1 MRPTLFDEARNGA
14 FHVDRIT
21 LMPEK
26 ASSRGSSQPDCGSG
40 SLPVLSVFHPAR
52 PAIVVLEVQLQMTRA
67 LSLLF
72 MLVAVMLV
80 GCGGPRM
87 DIDQMSAARPVEL
100 QSVQAVAAVP
110 AEYRIGVGDKL
121 DVRVFQVTDLSFE
134 ELVVDTSGN
143 INMPLIGAVRS
154 AGRTAGEMSA
164 DIAARLAAR
173 YLRDPQ
179 VTVTVKEA
187 ASQKITVDGAVTR
200 PGVYEMRGSTSLLQA
215 VAMAEGPTA
224 VADLTKVAVFR
235 TIAGER
241 SVALFDLASIRRGR
255 MSDPQVF
262 GDDVIVVDTSRLNT
276 TLRDLI
282 GFIPALAVF
291 RPY

>member
-1 MRPTLFDEARNGA
+1 
-14 FHVDRIT
+14 
-21 LMPEK
+21 
-26 ASSRGSSQPDCGSG
+26 
-40 SLPVLSVFHPAR
+40 
-52 PAIVVLEVQLQMTRA
+52 MTRA
-67 LSLLF
+67 LSLLSI
-72 MLVAVMLV
+72 LAAVMLA

-87 DIDQMSAARPVEL
+87 DISEMTAAQPVDL
-100 QSVQAVAAVP
+100 QAVPTVAAAP

-121 DVRVFQVTDLSFE
+121 DVRVFQVADLSFA

-187 ASQKITVDGAVTR
+187 ANQKVTVDGAVTR

-215 VAMAEGPTA
+215 VAMAEGPTT

-235 TIAGER
+235 TVAGQR
-241 SVALFDLASIRRGR
+241 SVAVFDLASIRQGR
-255 MSDPQVF
+255 ASDPQVF
-262 GDDVIVVDTSRLNT
+262 GDDVIVVDTSRLSS
-276 TLRDLI
+276 TLRNLI
-282 GFIPALAVF
+282 GVIPALAIF